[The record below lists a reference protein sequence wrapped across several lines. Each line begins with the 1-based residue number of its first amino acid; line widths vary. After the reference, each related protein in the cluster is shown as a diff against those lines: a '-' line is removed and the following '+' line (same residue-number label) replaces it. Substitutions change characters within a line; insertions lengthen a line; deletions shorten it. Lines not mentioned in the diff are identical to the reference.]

1 MSDDDK
7 DVDIESDDE
16 DLGSSASISGDSNR
30 NSTFSQAD
38 KRAHHNA
45 LERKRRDHIKDSFSS
60 LRDSVPSLHGE
71 KSVSQIKASRA
82 QILKK
87 AAEYIAFMRRKN
99 TTVQA
104 DIDDLKR
111 QNKVLE
117 EQIVR
122 TLEKAKS
129 ASINDFNGTSLLDPS
144 SHTKIKSESVSSFD
158 GVSDSDS
165 ISDGDGILNG
175 NVSTGSSNGS
185 IGIGI
190 NSMAQQK
197 RSLQKNKKLKT
208 SSESSESSTAVL
220 ATGVAA
226 SVPS

>member
-1 MSDDDK
+1 MSDEDK

-30 NSTFSQAD
+30 NTTYSQAD

-45 LERKRRDHIKDSFSS
+45 LERKRRDHIKDSFSG

-71 KSVSQIKASRA
+71 KSNLLIKASRA

-117 EQIVR
+117 EQIR

-129 ASINDFNGTSLLDPS
+129 AGINDFNGTSLLDPT
-144 SHTKIKSESVSSFD
+144 SHAKIKSESVSSFD

-165 ISDGDGILNG
+165 ISDVDGIANG
-175 NVSTGSSNGS
+175 NVSTGSSSGS
-185 IGIGI
+185 IGL
-190 NSMAQQK
+190 AQQK
-197 RSLQKNKKLKT
+197 RSLQANKKIKT

-220 ATGVAA
+220 TS
-226 SVPS
+226 SVSTAV

>member
-1 MSDDDK
+1 MSDEDK

-30 NSTFSQAD
+30 NTTYSQAD

-45 LERKRRDHIKDSFSS
+45 LERKRRDHIKDSFSG

-71 KSVSQIKASRA
+71 KASRA

-129 ASINDFNGTSLLDPS
+129 AGINDFNGTSLLDPT
-144 SHTKIKSESVSSFD
+144 SHAKIKSESVSSFD

-165 ISDGDGILNG
+165 ISDVDGIANG
-175 NVSTGSSNGS
+175 NVSTGSSSGS
-185 IGIGI
+185 IGL
-190 NSMAQQK
+190 AQQK
-197 RSLQKNKKLKT
+197 RSLQANKKIKT

-220 ATGVAA
+220 TS
-226 SVPS
+226 SVSTAV

>member
-1 MSDDDK
+1 
-7 DVDIESDDE
+7 
-16 DLGSSASISGDSNR
+16 
-30 NSTFSQAD
+30 
-38 KRAHHNA
+38 
-45 LERKRRDHIKDSFSS
+45 
-60 LRDSVPSLHGE
+60 
-71 KSVSQIKASRA
+71 
-82 QILKK
+82 
-87 AAEYIAFMRRKN
+87 
-99 TTVQA
+99 
-104 DIDDLKR
+104 
-111 QNKVLE
+111 
-117 EQIVR
+117 
-122 TLEKAKS
+122 LEKAKS
-129 ASINDFNGTSLLDPS
+129 AAINDFNGTSLLDPS

-208 SSESSESSTAVL
+208 DSESSESSTAVL
-220 ATGVAA
+220 STGVAA

>member
-71 KSVSQIKASRA
+71 KASRA

-117 EQIVR
+117 EQIR

-129 ASINDFNGTSLLDPS
+129 AAINDFNGTSLLDPS

-208 SSESSESSTAVL
+208 DSESSESSTAVL
-220 ATGVAA
+220 STGVAA